1 MPSDPA
7 KDKEQLWAV
16 SDSLQGLQVA
26 SSGDSG
32 HRTVSLCSP
41 SKRKRPLPG
50 WKVIS
55 SPLHQK
61 PLPLAIWQE
70 AFCSKDALKVS
81 EAWMGEGV

>member
-1 MPSDPA
+1 MPSDST
-7 KDKEQLWAV
+7 KDKEQLWAA

-26 SSGDSG
+26 SPGDSG
-32 HRTVSLCSP
+32 HRTGSLCSL

-55 SPLHQK
+55 APLHQK

-70 AFCSKDALKVS
+70 AFFSKDALKVS
-81 EAWMGEGV
+81 EAWMGEGM